1 MEMYNPREAAKKES
15 PEQQIIAASRRVEY
29 DRQFKRAAEDKL
41 NQENPTP
48 ENIFKVQAQGI
59 ARQIVEGANNL
70 VNKKGKGEISNA
82 DFASDMAMVDQM
94 VDNLGNFTT
103 GIEKSLAIYKEML
116 MEGTLSY
123 GMDQHDEAVLQAID
137 KGEVKL
143 ALDKEGRV
151 KMEGKGN
158 HAIKGLFDVSIYDF
172 YNIPQPVKKLPP
184 INNLLKPF
192 VDKLGVDE
200 NGMPITRVDQ
210 FGNMIYDTGDLSEH
224 DADILDFTSNAIV
237 EAGPEGIRSYLG
249 DHLNLPSEEVKAL
262 AENINY
268 TDENGNNWAN
278 QADAVAHDSMKDFA
292 GGQYR
297 RQTRPHPDT
306 IANNASRSATE
317 IATQKQVP
325 LINPDPKA
333 QEVQMQQTEVMQTP
347 QGEVAETATEDVVGP
362 ISSSLQ
368 QPVQA
373 QSEEVSADITEQM
386 IAETPLKMK
395 TLSAKDLIKKYS

>member
-1 MEMYNPREAAKKES
+1 MYNPREAAAKES
-15 PEQQIIAASRRVEY
+15 TEQKIIAASRRVEY
-29 DRQFKRAAEDKL
+29 DRQFKTAAEDKV

-48 ENIFKVQAQGI
+48 ENVFKVQAQGI
-59 ARQIVEGANNL
+59 ARQIVEGANAL

-103 GIEKSLAIYKEML
+103 NIEKNLAVYKEML

-158 HAIKGLFDVSIYDF
+158 HAIKGLFDVNIYDF
-172 YNIPQPVKKLPP
+172 YNIPQAVKKLPP

-192 VDKLGVDE
+192 INKLGVDE
-200 NGMPITRVDQ
+200 NGMPITRVDK

-224 DADILDFTSNAIV
+224 DADILDFTENAVV

-249 DHLNLPSEEVKAL
+249 DHLNMPSQEVKAL
-262 AENINY
+262 SENVNY

-278 QADAVAHDSMKDFA
+278 QAEAVAAASMKDFA
-292 GGQYR
+292 GAQYK
-297 RQTRPHPDT
+297 RQTRAHPDT
-306 IANNASRSATE
+306 IANNASKSATQ

-333 QEVQMQQTEVMQTP
+333 QEEVQMQQTEVMQTP
-347 QGEVAETATEDVVGP
+347 QGEIAETTTEDAIGP
-362 ISSSLQ
+362 ISASLG
-368 QPVQA
+368 QPAEAPVEEQV
-373 QSEEVSADITEQM
+373 SEDIVEK
-386 IAETPLKMK
+386 TPLKMK
-395 TLSAKDLIKKYS
+395 ALSASDLIKKYS

>member
-1 MEMYNPREAAKKES
+1 MEMYNPKEASAKES

-29 DRQFKRAAEDKL
+29 DRQFKTAAEDKL

-48 ENIFKVQAQGI
+48 ENVFKVQAQGI
-59 ARQIVEGANNL
+59 ARKIVEGANTL

-103 GIEKSLAIYKEML
+103 NIEKNLAVYKEML

-158 HAIKGLFDVSIYDF
+158 HAIKGLFDVNIYDF
-172 YNIPQPVKKLPP
+172 YNIPQAVKKLPP

-192 VDKLGVDE
+192 INKLGVDE
-200 NGMPITRVDQ
+200 NGMPITRVDK

-224 DADILDFTSNAIV
+224 DADILDFTENAVV

-249 DHLNLPSEEVKAL
+249 DHLNMPSQEVKAL
-262 AENINY
+262 SENVNY

-278 QADAVAHDSMKDFA
+278 QAEAVAAASMKDFA
-292 GGQYR
+292 GAQYK
-297 RQTRPHPDT
+297 RQTRAHPDT
-306 IANNASRSATE
+306 IANNASKSATQ

-333 QEVQMQQTEVMQTP
+333 QEEVQMQQTEVMQTP
-347 QGEVAETATEDVVGP
+347 QGEIAETTTEDAIGP
-362 ISSSLQ
+362 ISASLG
-368 QPVQA
+368 QPAEAPVEEQV
-373 QSEEVSADITEQM
+373 SEDIVEK
-386 IAETPLKMK
+386 TPLKMK
-395 TLSAKDLIKKYS
+395 ALSASDLIKKYS

>member
-1 MEMYNPREAAKKES
+1 MEMYNPREAAAKES
-15 PEQQIIAASRRVEY
+15 TEQKIIAASRRVEY
-29 DRQFKRAAEDKL
+29 DRQFKTAAEDKV

-48 ENIFKVQAQGI
+48 ENVFKVQAQGI
-59 ARQIVEGANNL
+59 ARQIVEGANAL

-103 GIEKSLAIYKEML
+103 NIEKNLAIYREML

-158 HAIKGLFDVSIYDF
+158 HAIEGIFDVNIYDF
-172 YNIPQPVKKLPP
+172 YNIPQAVKKLPP

-192 VDKLGVDE
+192 INKLGVDE
-200 NGMPITRVDQ
+200 NGMPITRVDK

-224 DADILDFTSNAIV
+224 DADILDFTENAVV

-249 DHLNLPSEEVKAL
+249 DHLNMPSQEVKAL

-278 QADAVAHDSMKDFA
+278 QAEAVAAASMKDFA
-292 GGQYR
+292 GAQYK

-306 IANNASRSATE
+306 IANNASKSATQ

-333 QEVQMQQTEVMQTP
+333 QEEVQMQQTEVMQTP
-347 QGEVAETATEDVVGP
+347 QGEIAETTTEDAIGP
-362 ISSSLQ
+362 ISASLG
-368 QPVQA
+368 QPAEAPVEEQV
-373 QSEEVSADITEQM
+373 SEDIVET
-386 IAETPLKMK
+386 TPLKMK
-395 TLSAKDLIKKYS
+395 ALSASDLIKKYS

>member
-1 MEMYNPREAAKKES
+1 MEMYNPREAAAKES
-15 PEQQIIAASRRVEY
+15 TEQKIIAASRRVEY
-29 DRQFKRAAEDKL
+29 DRQFKTAAEDKV

-48 ENIFKVQAQGI
+48 ENVFKVQAQGI
-59 ARQIVEGANNL
+59 ARQIVEGANAL

-103 GIEKSLAIYKEML
+103 NIEKNLAVYKEML

-158 HAIKGLFDVSIYDF
+158 HAIKGLFDVNIYDF
-172 YNIPQPVKKLPP
+172 YNIPQAVKKLPP

-192 VDKLGVDE
+192 INKLGVDE
-200 NGMPITRVDQ
+200 NGMPITRVDK

-224 DADILDFTSNAIV
+224 DADILDFTENAVV

-249 DHLNLPSEEVKAL
+249 DHLNMPSQEVKAL
-262 AENINY
+262 SENVNY

-278 QADAVAHDSMKDFA
+278 QAEAVAAASMKDFA
-292 GGQYR
+292 GAQYK
-297 RQTRPHPDT
+297 RQTRAHPDT
-306 IANNASRSATE
+306 IANNASKSATQ

-333 QEVQMQQTEVMQTP
+333 QEEVQMQQTEVMQTP
-347 QGEVAETATEDVVGP
+347 QGEIAETTTEDAIGP
-362 ISSSLQ
+362 ISASLG
-368 QPVQA
+368 QPAEAPVEEQV
-373 QSEEVSADITEQM
+373 SEDIVEK
-386 IAETPLKMK
+386 TPLKMK
-395 TLSAKDLIKKYS
+395 ALSASDLIKKYS

>member
-1 MEMYNPREAAKKES
+1 MYNPKEASAKES

-29 DRQFKRAAEDKL
+29 DRQFKTAAEDKL

-48 ENIFKVQAQGI
+48 ENVFKVQVQGI
-59 ARQIVEGANNL
+59 ARKIVEGANTL

-103 GIEKSLAIYKEML
+103 NIEKSLAVYKEML

-143 ALDKEGRV
+143 ASDKEGRV

-158 HAIKGLFDVSIYDF
+158 HAIEGLFDVNIYDF

-192 VDKLGVDE
+192 INKLGVDE
-200 NGMPITRVDQ
+200 NGMPITRIDK
-210 FGNMIYDTGDLSEH
+210 FGNMIYDTGDLTEH
-224 DADILDFTSNAIV
+224 DADILDFTENAVV

-249 DHLNLPSEEVKAL
+249 DHLNMPSQEVKAL

-268 TDENGNNWAN
+268 TDESGNNWAN
-278 QADAVAHDSMKDFA
+278 QAEAVAAASMKDFA
-292 GGQYR
+292 GAQYK

-306 IANNASRSATE
+306 IANNASKSATQ
-317 IATQKQVP
+317 IAKQKQVP

-333 QEVQMQQTEVMQTP
+333 QEEVQMQQTEVMQTP
-347 QGEVAETATEDVVGP
+347 QGEIAETTTEDAIGP
-362 ISSSLQ
+362 ISASLG
-368 QPVQA
+368 QPAEAPVEEQV
-373 QSEEVSADITEQM
+373 SEDIVEK
-386 IAETPLKMK
+386 TPLKMK
-395 TLSAKDLIKKYS
+395 ALSASDLIKKYS